1 MAAGDST
8 PLEWSEEIL
17 HEIFRNAEIGFV
29 LLDLRGMIL
38 EANGAFCRILDADP
52 SRVLTRAMLD
62 FVDAADKAEVGAL
75 FEQLVQGERES
86 YRVSRHYR
94 AADGGVVSTRVT
106 GSTVR
111 SRSRELV
118 CAVELI
124 EDVGPILEAERA
136 LRESELRYRTIV
148 EDQGEYIVRWL
159 PDGTRT
165 FVNEAYAR
173 YVGRP
178 AAELLGTSFFP
189 LILDEADR
197 QTVRQKIASLTPAN
211 PIATN
216 QHQARTAE
224 GELRWQ
230 QWSDRAFFD
239 DEGRVRLL
247 QSVGRDITEEKLAQA
262 SVAASE
268 ERFRRLFRDL
278 PIAAWESDWS
288 GMVEF
293 LRSRG
298 VHDQEELRRRI
309 GIAPS
314 MMMEV
319 ISRIRTLD
327 VNRKALEM
335 FGVDSLADYRK
346 AMSYVWAVANPADLT
361 ESAGALV
368 FSPGGVATAE
378 VTVRD
383 VEGRQ
388 IDLIVEWARIAS
400 NDGPWRVVSTGIDVT
415 RRRAAERHLER
426 QRSILEQAETI
437 AHVGSWEWDAA
448 KKLIFGS
455 REYWNVLYGVS
466 SGAGTRD
473 DSAFF
478 DRIHPDDIQ
487 KVAQRIELRTDVDIE
502 TDASTSTEFRIIR
515 PDGTVRTV
523 LARSFFRRNED
534 GHIASGYGVLT
545 DVTEQKIAEA
555 AAERQREQL
564 IRADKLIS
572 LGTLVSGVAHEINNP
587 NHFIMLNAPL
597 IQKAWDEIVPIVDAW
612 AQTHPALRVG
622 GLPWSEMRAE
632 AHEIA
637 SDILAGADRINT
649 IVSDLKGF
657 TRDAEPGSETRIDV
671 NDIVRGAQRLLG
683 SRIRKA
689 TDNFRSELGP
699 GLPSVA
705 GNPRR
710 LEQVVINLIQNA
722 CDALAETRGT
732 IVVATR
738 QDGDEVVIEVR
749 DQGTGIAP
757 EHMNHLFDPFFTT
770 KRAEGGTGLGLPISH
785 RIVTDH
791 GGQLLF
797 ESAPG
802 KGTTATVR
810 LPVWKEID
818 VG

>member
-1 MAAGDST
+1 MTTGNST
-8 PLEWSEEIL
+8 PLDWSEEIL

-29 LLDLRGMIL
+29 LLDLHGTIL
-38 EANGAFCRILDADP
+38 EANGAFCRILIADP

-62 FVDAADKAEVGAL
+62 FVDVADKEEVGAL
-75 FEQLVQGERES
+75 FGQLVRGERES
-86 YRVSRHYR
+86 YRVNRRYR
-94 AADGGVVSTRVT
+94 AADGSVVATRVT

-111 SRSRELV
+111 ARSGELA

-124 EDVGPILEAERA
+124 EDIGPMLEAERA
-136 LRESELRYRTIV
+136 LRDSELRYRTIV

-178 AAELLGTSFFP
+178 AAELVGTSFFP

-197 QTVRQKIASLTPAN
+197 QSVRAKIAALTPAS

-216 QHQARTAE
+216 QHQARTSE

-230 QWSDRAFFD
+230 EWSDRGFFD
-239 DEGRVRLL
+239 ERGSLRLL

-262 SVAASE
+262 SLAASE

-298 VHDQEELRRRI
+298 VNDQEELRRRI

-314 MMMEV
+314 MMIEV

-335 FGVDSLADYRK
+335 FGVDSLDDYRK

-400 NDGPWRVVSTGIDVT
+400 SEGPWRVVSTGIDVT

-437 AHVGSWEWDAA
+437 AHVGSWEWDAS
-448 KKLIFGS
+448 KKIVFGS

-487 KVAQRIELRTDVDIE
+487 QVAQRIEVRTDIDAD
-502 TDASTSTEFRIIR
+502 TDSSRPTEFRIIR
-515 PDGTVRTV
+515 PDGTVRSV
-523 LARSFFRRNED
+523 LARSFFRRNDD
-534 GHIASGYGVLT
+534 GHIASGYGVLI

-597 IQKAWDEIVPIVDAW
+597 IQKAWEEIVPIVDEW
-612 AQTHPALRVG
+612 ARTHPALRVG
-622 GLPWSEMRAE
+622 GLPWSEMRGE
-632 AHEIA
+632 AREIA
-637 SDILAGADRINT
+637 SDILAGAERINA

-657 TRDAEPGSETRIDV
+657 TRDAEPGRETSVDV

-689 TDNFRSELGP
+689 TDNFRSELGHA
-699 GLPSVA
+699 LPLVA

-722 CDALAETRGT
+722 CDALDDTRGA
-732 IVVATR
+732 IVVSTR
-738 QDGDEVVIEVR
+738 REGDQIVIEVC
-749 DQGTGIAP
+749 DQGAGIAP
-757 EHMNHLFDPFFTT
+757 EHLNHLFDPFFTT

-785 RIVTDH
+785 RIVSDH
-791 GGQLLF
+791 GGQLLLD
-797 ESAPG
+797 SAPG
-802 KGTTATVR
+802 KGTTATVK
-810 LPVWKEID
+810 LPVYKEIE